1 MRKNVTFDKMRR
13 RRRSAMRRR
22 MRSRLQG
29 GGLERLEELRERRG
43 RTRHVTVNYSLKL
56 ASSLLT

>member
-22 MRSRLQG
+22 TRSRLQG

-43 RTRHVTVNYSLKL
+43 RTRHVTVNYSFTL